1 MVAEIFQPGCQL
13 GLWAVPDVRSDKD
26 RGMALLFA
34 GICILDSL
42 EGCFARN
49 GWFKRLIARDD
60 DSTVR
65 RQLRG
70 LAECGLIEIEIRRG
84 RDRYIRPL
92 VPIGDV
98 LRSGLWKALALA
110 VLDLRRAP
118 AELKRLA
125 KMSLRGLGR
134 RFCDLKKLAVE
145 PIPRP
150 KKREKCTSS
159 ARQNARVYPTMSD
172 SEEKRASAKHVVAGL
187 PGIQEAQPTEGDPA
201 AASLFERLGG
211 LLRPEARSLARWARE
226 AGATLQQVQ
235 MSCTAL
241 ASRKPGSIH
250 SRSGYLRRLVEAA
263 MRGEEVGLSVAPPTH
278 PSDLGERPQRVVQA
292 PPKPRREIPSDWLP
306 GIEHEAA
313 RELCNEAASA
323 LRAMGTPRPSDS
335 EIRDAARALWQ
346 RQNPQEVLPWMR
358 KN

>member
-1 MVAEIFQPGCQL
+1 MDQL
-13 GLWAVPDVRSDKD
+13 SLWAVPDVRSDKD

-42 EGCFARN
+42 EGCFAKN
-49 GWFKRLIARDD
+49 GWMKRFIGRGD

-70 LAECGLIEIEIRRG
+70 LAECGLIKIEIRRG
-84 RDRYIRPL
+84 RDRTIRPL

-145 PIPRP
+145 PISRP
-150 KKREKCTSS
+150 KKREKCTAS
-159 ARQNARVYPTMSD
+159 ARQNARVNLYKER
-172 SEEKRASAKHVVAGL
+172 SEEATAKPVVDGL
-187 PGIQEAQPTEGDPA
+187 PGIHEAQPTECDPA
-201 AASLFERLGG
+201 AASLFERIGG

-263 MRGEEVGLSVAPPTH
+263 MRGEEVGLTVAPPTH
-278 PSDLGERPQRVVQA
+278 PSDLGVRPQRVVQA
-292 PPKPRREIPSDWLP
+292 EVRPRRAIPADWLP

-335 EIRDAARALWQ
+335 EIRDAARALWK
-346 RQNPQEVLPWMR
+346 RQNPSSDASPRTR